1 MLFIVKILGY
11 FQANRETKKEGFTA
25 SQWEFCH
32 TAYYCSI
39 ALLTPKQWLQHD
51 HNICDAV
58 GEQKEAFVSPC
69 FLLVLFL
76 VYSAVVSV
84 GGFYLS
90 CSHLHYQFFS
100 HFTSFH
106 SNKLHKHW
114 KSHARLKSV
123 LQSFTNN
130 HSRCAKVSLPWQGNE
145 SSSGEG
151 YWKACCDSWFL
162 QLLLAFLV

>member
-25 SQWEFCH
+25 SQREFCH

-69 FLLVLFL
+69 FLLVLLL
-76 VYSAVVSV
+76 VYSTVVSV

-90 CSHLHYQFFS
+90 CSHLHYQFFKQITQTLKIPCEAEIS
-100 HFTSFH
+100 AAVIYKQSQQMCKGE
-106 SNKLHKHW
+106 SSMAGERVVL
-114 KSHARLKSV
+114 RRRILKS
-123 LQSFTNN
+123 
-130 HSRCAKVSLPWQGNE
+130 
-145 SSSGEG
+145 
-151 YWKACCDSWFL
+151 
-162 QLLLAFLV
+162 LL